1 MVDSGAWASVCEAFT
16 ARRAAHPDA
25 VAVTGAYGDLSFEQL
40 GAMADSVADSV
51 RALGAC
57 AEGAE
62 LPVGY
67 LGARRP
73 YFLATVLGVL
83 GGGAAYVPLDPS
95 WPPARIAEV
104 AQVAGLQ
111 HVFADAEHT
120 ALAHEAG
127 LSRVLP
133 VTEAQRPERPAP
145 GARWAGTGADLA
157 YLVFTSGSTGAPKGV
172 LTEHAALANTCA
184 RMADRWGLTPADRV
198 LQFTSLGV
206 DITLEEAF
214 TAWTAGAALA
224 LMDPATAGDLVRFTA
239 FLEEFQVSAL
249 DLPTSFW
256 TAWLS
261 AVEAGD
267 VPPPPGCVRTVAV
280 GSEEVAADDIAR
292 WQAVAGPGCRTFN
305 MYGSTEQAVTSV
317 VDGPLAPGDPVG
329 SGVIGRPL
337 PGVHAY
343 VLDAGLRRRPPGV
356 PGELYVGGLATA
368 RGYVGQ
374 PGRTAERFLPDP
386 FAGRP
391 GARMYATG
399 DRAVA
404 LTDGGF
410 RFAGRIDTRLKIR
423 GFTVQPR
430 EVEGVLA
437 EVAGVEKVAVTSEP
451 GPDGRDLLVAEV
463 VGTAAAGDAERL
475 VEVLA
480 GRAAERLPDYACPQR
495 YVVHSHGGGAP
506 RTLGPSRRT
515 KRSAETA
522 GGTGA
527 TVTAED
533 PAGAG
538 QARRAA
544 VAAVVA
550 VWRELLGDQEIA
562 ERDSF
567 LDLGG
572 NSLLAIQLLTR
583 LRGRYG
589 VAVDVARFFEEPTV
603 AALASALVTAGVMT
617 EESGRDDGSGPPRL
631 LPRTAGDAG
640 PCWSG
645 QERMWFLQRLLP
657 ESAAYHIPLAF
668 EVTGG
673 VDVPALRA
681 ALRTVAERHEP
692 LRTAVRL
699 DGARLTQVVVAPDI
713 PVETASV
720 AHTVQ
725 EELASRDGVLAGFV
739 SRPFDLHSGRVLRAA
754 VVGCAT
760 GRTLLAFAVHHVA
773 FDEWSVGLFLDELSD
788 AYARALDGTPS
799 APRPLGARY
808 LDFCGWQADP
818 AFRRRVTERLGFWR
832 EYLEGLP
839 EQALPADLLPPERPT
854 RAGDERRF
862 TVPRRQAAA
871 LAALARREGVTR
883 YHTLLA
889 LFSVLL
895 ARYSGTY
902 DLAVGVPAA
911 NRGSEELEELI
922 GFFVNTL
929 PVRARLADNPTFAE
943 AVRRVSRSTLAAQAA
958 GHVPVDEI
966 ARAVGRHGSATRN
979 PLFQTL
985 FVMDEEQR
993 GALRL
998 PGCEVRPAQVPVR
1011 SSALDLTLAVGD
1023 GDGGTLS
1030 GRLWYCAEV
1039 FGAQTAERM
1048 VASFLTLVD
1057 QVVADPDL
1065 RVRDMDAA
1073 RPADR
1078 SLAVAAAPVPDPEEQ
1093 APLAARFEAVARRW
1107 PERTALVVEG
1117 RAMTY
1122 GALSSLVGE
1131 VRGRL
1136 RAAGPMAAFVPLV
1149 LPEGPALIAAM
1160 LAVNGLGRAFVP
1172 VDPGWSEQRVADL
1185 VTRTGNPFAV
1195 VAEDADASAVPSGV
1209 RPLPV
1214 GAGPAEAYGATDA
1227 VGHAADAPGDGR
1239 RPMYAVCTT
1248 GPADPPHPAVV
1259 GHRAFARHTAWAVR
1273 HFGTRTPT
1281 VLHATPPARAH
1292 AVWELLWPLAH
1303 GGAAV
1308 LPGPG
1313 GRSDPK
1319 TLAATLVRDGV
1330 DTLFL
1335 LPSTLADL
1343 VGRLSAEPGR
1353 ADGLAALRTVVTLGE
1368 APREYTARRF
1378 AALAPGARLYHLRT
1392 DAGGGLAVLVREMTG
1407 APEEGRGFVVGDG
1420 SAVVGVHPRP
1430 GGARRGIGARGLYA
1444 PHPGFGAHG
1453 GRGVT

>member
-1 MVDSGAWASVCEAFT
+1 MVDSVAWASVCEAFT

-57 AEGAE
+57 AEGVE

-104 AQVAGLQ
+104 AQVAGLL

-133 VTEAQRPERPAP
+133 VTEARRPERPAP
-145 GARWAGTGADLA
+145 VARWAGTGADLA

-239 FLEEFQVSAL
+239 FLEEFQVSTL

-533 PAGAG
+533 PAG
-538 QARRAA
+538 
-544 VAAVVA
+544 
-550 VWRELLGDQEIA
+550 
-562 ERDSF
+562 
-567 LDLGG
+567 GG
-572 NSLLAIQLLTR
+572 
-583 LRGRYG
+583 
-589 VAVDVARFFEEPTV
+589 
-603 AALASALVTAGVMT
+603 
-617 EESGRDDGSGPPRL
+617 
-631 LPRTAGDAG
+631 
-640 PCWSG
+640 
-645 QERMWFLQRLLP
+645 
-657 ESAAYHIPLAF
+657 
-668 EVTGG
+668 GG
-673 VDVPALRA
+673 
-681 ALRTVAERHEP
+681 
-692 LRTAVRL
+692 
-699 DGARLTQVVVAPDI
+699 
-713 PVETASV
+713 
-720 AHTVQ
+720 
-725 EELASRDGVLAGFV
+725 
-739 SRPFDLHSGRVLRAA
+739 
-754 VVGCAT
+754 
-760 GRTLLAFAVHHVA
+760 
-773 FDEWSVGLFLDELSD
+773 
-788 AYARALDGTPS
+788 
-799 APRPLGARY
+799 
-808 LDFCGWQADP
+808 
-818 AFRRRVTERLGFWR
+818 
-832 EYLEGLP
+832 
-839 EQALPADLLPPERPT
+839 
-854 RAGDERRF
+854 
-862 TVPRRQAAA
+862 PRRGGAA
-871 LAALARREGVTR
+871 G
-883 YHTLLA
+883 
-889 LFSVLL
+889 
-895 ARYSGTY
+895 GG
-902 DLAVGVPAA
+902 AVGV
-911 NRGSEELEELI
+911 
-922 GFFVNTL
+922 
-929 PVRARLADNPTFAE
+929 
-943 AVRRVSRSTLAAQAA
+943 
-958 GHVPVDEI
+958 
-966 ARAVGRHGSATRN
+966 
-979 PLFQTL
+979 
-985 FVMDEEQR
+985 
-993 GALRL
+993 
-998 PGCEVRPAQVPVR
+998 
-1011 SSALDLTLAVGD
+1011 
-1023 GDGGTLS
+1023 GG
-1030 GRLWYCAEV
+1030 W
-1039 FGAQTAERM
+1039 
-1048 VASFLTLVD
+1048 
-1057 QVVADPDL
+1057 
-1065 RVRDMDAA
+1065 
-1073 RPADR
+1073 
-1078 SLAVAAAPVPDPEEQ
+1078 
-1093 APLAARFEAVARRW
+1093 
-1107 PERTALVVEG
+1107 
-1117 RAMTY
+1117 
-1122 GALSSLVGE
+1122 
-1131 VRGRL
+1131 
-1136 RAAGPMAAFVPLV
+1136 
-1149 LPEGPALIAAM
+1149 
-1160 LAVNGLGRAFVP
+1160 
-1172 VDPGWSEQRVADL
+1172 
-1185 VTRTGNPFAV
+1185 
-1195 VAEDADASAVPSGV
+1195 
-1209 RPLPV
+1209 
-1214 GAGPAEAYGATDA
+1214 
-1227 VGHAADAPGDGR
+1227 
-1239 RPMYAVCTT
+1239 
-1248 GPADPPHPAVV
+1248 
-1259 GHRAFARHTAWAVR
+1259 
-1273 HFGTRTPT
+1273 
-1281 VLHATPPARAH
+1281 
-1292 AVWELLWPLAH
+1292 
-1303 GGAAV
+1303 
-1308 LPGPG
+1308 GPG
-1313 GRSDPK
+1313 GG
-1319 TLAATLVRDGV
+1319 GV
-1330 DTLFL
+1330 
-1335 LPSTLADL
+1335 
-1343 VGRLSAEPGR
+1343 
-1353 ADGLAALRTVVTLGE
+1353 
-1368 APREYTARRF
+1368 
-1378 AALAPGARLYHLRT
+1378 
-1392 DAGGGLAVLVREMTG
+1392 GGGAE
-1407 APEEGRGFVVGDG
+1407 
-1420 SAVVGVHPRP
+1420 
-1430 GGARRGIGARGLYA
+1430 
-1444 PHPGFGAHG
+1444 
-1453 GRGVT
+1453 